1 MRGNAARR
9 GIKKNGARGAPVQA
23 VCWISKP
30 LLVVSSASAM
40 ASASFDGIWRSTS
53 LVFWSTSLTTVR
65 LLSGSMENSRPW
77 ALACGDLLSLSTAW
91 SSAEA
96 AAVPLTASTVSVAMA
111 GARGV
116 PAAVASPLAPTLLRS
131 GARGGLTA
139 PLEAMESIVMMFPL
153 RKIPGCAKQPG
164 TGQNRWSPITNPGLA
179 AQQGRHAVRQRV
191 GLGQDRGTGLLQD
204 LAARQVGRFRR
215 EVGILNPALRCRQV
229 LAGRLQVRDGRGE
242 TVLDRTE
249 RSAVAVDLVQ
259 RRVDGGQGRVRT
271 GDGADVDFRHRLQ
284 AGAVVGGRA
293 QHVGGTG
300 AAGDREAAVG
310 REVDMAAD
318 DDVGVGYGDAGARIG
333 GIVAH
338 WQAGVGAAQASG
350 GQAGAAGILQL
361 DVVPGAVG
369 QF

>member
-1 MRGNAARR
+1 MPRQKRR
-9 GIKKNGARGAPVQA
+9 APGAPGQA

-40 ASASFDGIWRSTS
+40 ASASFDGICRSTS
-53 LVFWSTSLTTVR
+53 LVFWSTSFTTVR

-96 AAVPLTASTVSVAMA
+96 GAAPLTASTVSVAAA

-116 PAAVASPLAPTLLRS
+116 PAAASLPVPALRS
-131 GARGGLTA
+131 GARGVLTA
-139 PLEAMESIVMMFPL
+139 PLAAMVSIVMMRPL

-164 TGQNRWSPITNPGLA
+164 TGQHRWSPIPYPGLA
-179 AQQGRHAVRQRV
+179 TQQRQHAVRQRV
-191 GLGQDRGTGLLQD
+191 GLGQDRRAGLLQD

-229 LAGRLQVRDGRGE
+229 FAGRLQVRDGRRE

-259 RRVDGGQGRVRT
+259 RRVDGGQRRVRA

-284 AGAVVGGRA
+284 VRAVV
-293 QHVGGTG
+293 
-300 AAGDREAAVG
+300 AG
-310 REVDMAAD
+310 
-318 DDVGVGYGDAGARIG
+318 
-333 GIVAH
+333 
-338 WQAGVGAAQASG
+338 
-350 GQAGAAGILQL
+350 
-361 DVVPGAVG
+361 
-369 QF
+369 